1 MNNNPSIELNEYF
14 IRALDKIRS
23 GKNLFITGRAGTGKS
38 TLLHYF
44 CSKSEK
50 PVVILAPT
58 GVAAVNVKGQTIH
71 HFFGFGPDITLR
83 KIKTHQRR
91 EKKVIR
97 KADRHCH

>member
-71 HFFGFGPDITLR
+71 HFSDSVRILR
-83 KIKTHQRR
+83 
-91 EKKVIR
+91 
-97 KADRHCH
+97 